1 MSEYIKIILIVISSC
16 LLIAAVKE
24 IKSEYS
30 LYLSIF
36 CGISILLYCIGD
48 IKIILENFHDF
59 SALSNLNDG
68 GIKIFFKAVAISLVS
83 QFACEICSDCN
94 NKFLYFCVELTG
106 KCAILLISLPLI
118 ASILNII
125 GSYMGA

>member
-1 MSEYIKIILIVISSC
+1 MNEYIKIILIVISCC

-48 IKIILENFHDF
+48 IKIIFENFYDF
-59 SALSNLNDG
+59 SALGDIDNG
-68 GIKIFFKAVAISLVS
+68 GTKIFFKAVAISLVS

-94 NKFLYFCVELTG
+94 NKFLHFCVELTG
-106 KCAILLISLPLI
+106 KAAILLISLPLI
-118 ASILNII
+118 ASIINII
-125 GSYMGA
+125 GSYIGA